1 MRCEEL
7 SSESYLKPG
16 TIALSLSFEDLLGSL
31 SPCSSTKVMSIDNKV
46 FWAFGIRVRT
56 SREGAVMNGMTHYQE
71 VSKVNTSRQSRSGE
85 TCLQDF
91 SASD

>member
-31 SPCSSTKVMSIDNKV
+31 SPCSSTKVMSIDNKD
-46 FWAFGIRVRT
+46 FGRLAFERAQDVREL
-56 SREGAVMNGMTHYQE
+56 S
-71 VSKVNTSRQSRSGE
+71 
-85 TCLQDF
+85 
-91 SASD
+91 